1 MNNLRIEQMPIH
13 ALKPQDRNARTH
25 SKRQIRQIA
34 ASIRQFGFNN
44 PILVDDDL
52 RIIAGHGRAAA
63 AQSIGLAQ
71 SRLYD
76 CRISA
81 KPTNALM

>member
-1 MNNLRIEQMPIH
+1 MNNHQIEQTPIH

-34 ASIRQFGFNN
+34 ESIRQFGFNN
-44 PILVDDDL
+44 PILIDDDL
-52 RIIAGHGRAAA
+52 KIIAGHGA
-63 AQSIGLAQ
+63 
-71 SRLYD
+71 SRPPSLLGSRRYPPYG

-81 KPTNALM
+81 KRTSAPT